1 MNTPDRSPKAQSRAG
16 RPRSGGVR
24 GIGDACPHSGGLGW
38 VWDAGTAGV
47 DEAGR
52 GPLAG
57 PVVAGAVMLDP
68 QRPID
73 GLKDSKRLSAK
84 RRDELAALIRERAIT
99 YALGRAE
106 AAEIDQLNILQATL
120 LAMRRAVAGLDL
132 QPEEVFVD
140 GNRCPDLDVPT
151 VAVIGGDALLAPISA
166 GAILAKTARDA
177 EMARLAADHPGY
189 GFERHKGYG
198 TRAHL
203 AALRELGPCP
213 IHRLSFAP
221 VRAAAKL
228 NHQGN
233 QQGPRSDERR

>member
-1 MNTPDRSPKAQSRAG
+1 MKTPDRSPKAQSRAG
-16 RPRSGGVR
+16 RLRSGGLR
-24 GIGDACPHSGGLGW
+24 WAWNLRS
-38 VWDAGTAGV
+38 AGV

-57 PVVAGAVMLDP
+57 AVVAGAVMLDP

-106 AAEIDQLNILQATL
+106 VAEIDRLNILQATL
-120 LAMRRAVAGLDL
+120 LAMRRAVAGLAV
-132 QPEEVFVD
+132 QPERVFVD
-140 GNRCPDLDVPT
+140 GNRCPELDVPT
-151 VAVIGGDALLAPISA
+151 VAVVGGDAWLAPISA

-177 EMARLAADHPGY
+177 EMARLAADFPGY

-198 TRAHL
+198 TKAHL
-203 AALRELGPCP
+203 AALEALGPCP
-213 IHRLSFAP
+213 IHRASFAP

-228 NHQGN
+228 NHRGN
-233 QQGPRSDERR
+233 QEGSRSDERC

>member
-1 MNTPDRSPKAQSRAG
+1 MRS
-16 RPRSGGVR
+16 
-24 GIGDACPHSGGLGW
+24 
-38 VWDAGTAGV
+38 AGV

-57 PVVAGAVMLDP
+57 AVVAGAVMLDP

-84 RRDELAALIRERAIT
+84 RREELAALIRERAIT

-120 LAMRRAVAGLDL
+120 LAMRRAVAGLAV
-132 QPEEVFVD
+132 QPERVFVD
-140 GNRCPDLDVPT
+140 GNRCPEMDVPT
-151 VAVIGGDALLAPISA
+151 VAVVGGDAWLAPISA
-166 GAILAKTARDA
+166 GAILAKIARDA
-177 EMARLAADHPGY
+177 EMVRLAVDFPGY

-198 TRAHL
+198 TKAHL
-203 AALRELGPCP
+203 AALEALGPCP
-213 IHRLSFAP
+213 IHRVSFAP

-233 QQGPRSDERR
+233 QEGSRSDERC

>member
-1 MNTPDRSPKAQSRAG
+1 MNTPDRSPKAQSR
-16 RPRSGGVR
+16 PRSGGLR
-24 GIGDACPHSGGLGW
+24 W

-73 GLKDSKRLSAK
+73 GLKDSKLLSAK

-120 LAMRRAVAGLDL
+120 LAMRRAVASLDL
-132 QPEEVFVD
+132 QPEQVFVD

-151 VAVIGGDALLAPISA
+151 VAVVGGDAWLAPISA

-203 AALRELGPCP
+203 AALQELGPCP

-221 VRAAAKL
+221 VRAAAGL
-228 NHQGN
+228 REPLG
-233 QQGPRSDERR
+233 R